1 MSQRLTRKDIK
12 RDEFA
17 EWLGRSA
24 DYVGG
29 HRRTLMMAGG
39 IVLAVIVL
47 AVGAFFWLAGRNDG
61 ANELLAEALEVYRAP
76 IDAAAPKP
84 DDPEEP
90 SFADEAARRARARE
104 LFERLQ
110 GYRFADAAD
119 VADVYLGSIALAEG
133 DAERAHELWTG
144 FVDGHSG
151 HVLAGSVR
159 VDLLSLDRQQ
169 GRAEQVATEL
179 EAMRDAGPDD
189 RQLPGDVVLF
199 ELAETYAQLGR
210 DDEARSTYARLV
222 EEYPQ
227 SAYVAAARQKAG
239 PDATVQAQALAA
251 LGS

>member
-151 HVLAGSVR
+151 HSI
-159 VDLLSLDRQQ
+159 SSSKQ
-169 GRAEQVATEL
+169 
-179 EAMRDAGPDD
+179 AMSP
-189 RQLPGDVVLF
+189 
-199 ELAETYAQLGR
+199 QLGTGK
-210 DDEARSTYARLV
+210 STAGELRLAASGRTCV
-222 EEYPQ
+222 ALLCLW
-227 SAYVAAARQKAG
+227 SKFMSIFDVAA
-239 PDATVQAQALAA
+239 L
-251 LGS
+251 S